1 VKVDQVYSK
10 DDGEFLVKLARR
22 TVEQFARESTK
33 PNVPDD
39 TPSHLKRESG
49 VFVTLNS
56 TSSSKNN
63 LRGCIGRPYPTDPLV
78 QATIDSAFDAAANDP
93 RFPPVKEE
101 ELDSIIIEVSLL
113 TPPEE
118 IECSNPDELMKEIE
132 VGCDGLIAAKGG
144 RRGLLL
150 PQVAVEWNW
159 DAEEFLR
166 HTCRKAMLPMEAW
179 REPDTKFMKFQ
190 AEIFG
195 EVSPRG
201 NVVRKDNSAKQ

>member
-1 VKVDQVYSK
+1 MDQVYSK

-22 TVEQFARESTK
+22 TVEQFARENTK
-33 PNVPDD
+33 PPIPDD

-56 TSSSKNN
+56 TSPSKND
-63 LRGCIGRPYPTDPLV
+63 LRGCIGRPYPTDVLV

-101 ELDSIIIEVSLL
+101 ELDSITIEVSLL

-118 IECSNPDELMKEIE
+118 IECSTPEELIKEVEI
-132 VGCDGLIAAKGG
+132 GCDGLIAAKGG

-150 PQVAVEWNW
+150 PQVPVEWNW

-201 NVVRKDNSAKQ
+201 NVVRKDNSATE